1 MSQRLGII
9 GAGKLGT
16 AIGRLALDAGYEV
29 RISGSDRQPML
40 RLVIDTVL
48 PGARLLPE
56 ADVVADSDLVVLA
69 IPFGKADT
77 IDYAALEGK
86 VVVVEEWGV
95 NCGPCIASLPD
106 MAKLAKRYAKKGL
119 VVVGLEVQ
127 GGTEDEILDLLK
139 EARVKYPVTKGGN
152 APVSTGGIPHA
163 CIFGTDGKLESPA
176 LITVVL
182 NGILVQNNVVLK
194 GDTPYIG
201 YPTYTP
207 HGRLPLLL
215 QDHGTEV
222 AYRNIWIREL

>member
-77 IDYAALEGK
+77 IDYSALEGK
-86 VVVVEEWGV
+86 VVVDAMNAWDAAGGHPDPDWDGTTSSLVASRNPGMRLVKSLNHLGYSDLVADAHEAGHPLRRAIAVISDDEGARERVAELVDRLGFDPVEA
-95 NCGPCIASLPD
+95 PRSASRCVEPD
-106 MAKLAKRYAKKGL
+106 S
-119 VVVGLEVQ
+119 
-127 GGTEDEILDLLK
+127 
-139 EARVKYPVTKGGN
+139 P
-152 APVSTGGIPHA
+152 
-163 CIFGTDGKLESPA
+163 IFGHPMGAAELRAA
-176 LITVVL
+176 LQGAV
-182 NGILVQNNVVLK
+182 
-194 GDTPYIG
+194 D
-201 YPTYTP
+201 
-207 HGRLPLLL
+207 
-215 QDHGTEV
+215 
-222 AYRNIWIREL
+222 